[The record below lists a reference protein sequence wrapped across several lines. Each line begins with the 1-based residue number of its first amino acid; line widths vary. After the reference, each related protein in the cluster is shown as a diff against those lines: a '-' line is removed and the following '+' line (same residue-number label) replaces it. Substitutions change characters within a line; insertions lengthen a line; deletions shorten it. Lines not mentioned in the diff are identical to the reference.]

1 MASNSITFKVK
12 VEKDG
17 SLKVVAKEAKS
28 ASKATDDLGKST
40 DNLTNKRNKFNKVEK
55 GVGQTGLST
64 AKLQFS
70 P

>member
-40 DNLTNKRNKFNKVEK
+40 D
-55 GVGQTGLST
+55 LS
-64 AKLQFS
+64 LIHI
-70 P
+70 